1 MTERNQHF
9 CDVLVL
15 GSGAGGLSTAVT
27 ARKLGLDVLVAEKEK
42 RIGGTTA
49 RSGGWLWIPN
59 NPLAKAAGIADSVA
73 AARSY
78 LQHEAGNHFDAE
90 RVDAFLRYGPE
101 MVDFFTRE
109 TAVQFVLG
117 PEFSDY
123 HPNAPGG
130 LPGGRSICAAPF
142 DARVLGPEIK
152 RLAPPLPEITF
163 LGMMIGSGKEL
174 LHFFNV
180 TRSPR
185 SAAYV
190 SLLLARYARDRMFY
204 GRGMRLTNGNALA
217 ARLLKSASDLSI
229 PIWTESP
236 ATALIVEKGAVRG
249 AIVQRQGIPVEVFAR
264 RAVVLATGGFP
275 HDPVRRARL
284 YPHGQKSEEIFSP
297 TPAGNTGDGL
307 RLAEQAGAAVV
318 EGYPNPAAWVPIS
331 RVPWRDGHAGAF
343 PHFIDRA
350 KPGVI
355 AVTRA
360 GRRFVNE
367 ANSYHDFIQGLFRA
381 TEGKAE
387 PEAFLL
393 CDHATIRRY
402 GLGFAKPAPVPIGL
416 YVRSGYLLRGRSL
429 EELAAKAGIDPKAL
443 AETVARYNE
452 AARRGEDPEFGRGS
466 TAYNRYLGDPAHRP
480 NPNVAPLE
488 KAPFYAVRVVPGE
501 LGTFAGLATDAHAR
515 VLDAAGNPIPG
526 LYAAGNDLASIMGG
540 NYPGGGIT
548 LGPAMTFGYIAARHI
563 AAAQTSDTSH
573 PVCVQT
579 E

>member
-1 MTERNQHF
+1 MTEGNPHF

-42 RIGGTTA
+42 LIGGTTA

-59 NPLAKAAGIADSVA
+59 NPLAKAAGIADSIA
-73 AARSY
+73 AARTY
-78 LQHEAGNHFDAE
+78 LQHEAGNYFDAE
-90 RVDAFLRYGPE
+90 RVDAFLRNGSE

-142 DARVLGPEIK
+142 DARALGPEIH
-152 RLAPPLPEITF
+152 RLAPPLREITF
-163 LGMMIGSGKEL
+163 LGMMIGSGKEI
-174 LHFFNV
+174 LHFFNA
-180 TRSPR
+180 TRSLR

-190 SLLLARYARDRMFY
+190 AVLLARYTRDRMRY

-217 ARLLKSASDLSI
+217 ARLLKSALDLSI

-236 ATALIVEKGAVRG
+236 ATSLIVEHGAVRG
-249 AIVQRQGIPVEVFAR
+249 AILHQNGVPREVRAR

-275 HDPVRRARL
+275 HDPIRRARL
-284 YPHGQKSEEIFSP
+284 YRHWQNGQDIFSP

-307 RLAEQAGAAVV
+307 RLAEQAGAAVM

-331 RVPWRDGHAGAF
+331 RVPWRDGHVGAF

-350 KPGVI
+350 KPGMI

-381 TEGKAE
+381 TEGEAE
-387 PEAFLL
+387 PVAFLL
-393 CDHATIRRY
+393 CDHPTIRRY
-402 GLGFAKPAPVPIGL
+402 GLGFAKPAPVPLGL

-429 EELAAKAGIDPKAL
+429 EDLAAKAGINPRAL
-443 AETVARYNE
+443 VETVARYNE

-466 TAYNRYLGDPAHRP
+466 TAYNRYLGDPRHRP
-480 NPNVAPLE
+480 NPNVAPVE
-488 KAPFYAVRVVPGE
+488 KAPFYAVKVVPGE
-501 LGTFAGLATDAHAR
+501 LGTFAGLVTDAHAR
-515 VLDAAGNPIPG
+515 VLDPTGNPISG

-563 AAAQTSDTSH
+563 AAKGAEGATQKGLAA
-573 PVCVQT
+573 
-579 E
+579 